1 MKVAVIGSGEMGRG
15 IALVFAQY
23 GNEVNLDDSFPEA
36 LEKAKKYINDNISK
50 MAEKGIIKPGEDEQ
64 IKKRINYMNVLEEA
78 VKDADLVVE
87 AVPEIVDLKQNIFA
101 TLDKVCKRDAIL
113 ATNTSNI
120 KISQIA
126 KNVVHKE
133 RVLGLHFF
141 NPANRMKLVEV
152 IRSEETGDEYF
163 EKAVK
168 IGESIGKTPVRV
180 LKDSPGFIVNRIN
193 APDMLFFCLVI
204 DKNIEKPE
212 ELDAYAKGQ
221 GLPMGPYE
229 LMDFVGLDTVA
240 HSLDYYAQTL
250 SEEYKKCNSIRELV
264 KNGKLGKKTGK
275 GFYDWSTGK
284 ASIPKA
290 EASEKVTMM
299 DIFAIEINEAVKL
312 LEEQVALPDE
322 IETAVKLGLNRPFG
336 PISVAKSLTNAELKK
351 MLENLSKT
359 FGVSVFEPAKSIKE
373 GKLKE
378 IISIKA
384 FPTAAGSKKEEKMSG
399 GIVPNVQGEKKYS
412 NIILEKRENYVAR
425 ILLNHPKHNLINSD
439 LLNDLENAIKEIWD
453 DKEIRVVVIT
463 GAGEEFS
470 AGAELSQFIP
480 GLFDFVEYTRK
491 GERIFK
497 LLQEMPK
504 IVIAEMKG
512 YVLGGGFELSLSCD
526 IRVATPDVQI
536 AFPEVTLGLIPAWSG
551 SQRLAKLIGMSRASY
566 LILTGKR
573 ITGEEAKNLGIVSE
587 IYQKGTI
594 DNDTLKL
601 AENLATG
608 VSPIAAALAKRL
620 INRGSDISYDSGLE
634 MESMAA
640 GIVYGTEDLKE
651 GISAM
656 LQKKKPNFQGK

>member
-23 GNEVNLDDSFPEA
+23 GNDVNLDDSFPEA
-36 LEKAKKYINDNISK
+36 LEKAKKYINDNIAK
-50 MAEKGIIKPGEDEQ
+50 MLEKGIIKQGEDEQ
-64 IKKRINYMNVLEEA
+64 IKKRINYMSVLEDA
-78 VKDADLVVE
+78 VRDADLVVE

-120 KISQIA
+120 KISEIA

-152 IRSEETGDEYF
+152 IRSEDTGDEYF

-212 ELDAYAKGQ
+212 ELDAYAKNQ

-240 HSLDYYAQTL
+240 HSLDYYGETL
-250 SEEYKKCNSIRELV
+250 SKEYMKCNSIRELV
-264 KNGKLGKKTGK
+264 KQGKLGKKSGK
-275 GFYDWSTGK
+275 GFYDWSSGK
-284 ASIPKA
+284 AAIPK
-290 EASEKVTMM
+290 SEPVENVTMM

-312 LEEQVALPDE
+312 IEEQVALPDE

-351 MLENLSKT
+351 MLENLSKKFEVT
-359 FGVSVFEPAKSIKE
+359 IFEPAKTIKE

-384 FPTAAGSKKEEKMSG
+384 FPTGPSKKAEKTSG
-399 GIVPNVQGEKKYS
+399 GIVPNVKTEKKYS
-412 NIILEKRENYVAR
+412 NIILEKRDNYVAR

-439 LLNDLENAIKEIWD
+439 VLSELESAIMEIWD
-453 DKEIRVVVIT
+453 DKEIRVLVIT
-463 GAGEEFS
+463 GAGDEFS

-480 GLFDFVEYTRK
+480 GMFDFVEYTRK

-497 LLQEMPK
+497 LLQEIPK

-536 AFPEVTLGLIPAWSG
+536 GFPEVTLGLIPAWSG

-587 IYQKGTI
+587 IYPKGSI
-594 DNDTLKL
+594 DDDTLKF
-601 AENLATG
+601 AETLSTG
-608 VSPIAAALAKRL
+608 VAPIAAALAKRL
-620 INRGSDISYDSGLE
+620 INRGSDVSYDSGLE

-640 GIVYGTEDLKE
+640 GIIYGTEDLKE
-651 GISAM
+651 GISSM

>member
-15 IALVFAQY
+15 IALTFAQY
-23 GNEVNLDDSFPEA
+23 GNDVNLEDSFPEA
-36 LEKAKKYINDNISK
+36 LERAKKYINENIAK
-50 MAEKGIIKPGEDEQ
+50 MAEKGIIKAGEDEQ
-64 IKKRINYMNVLEEA
+64 IRRRISYLNNLEDA
-78 VKDADLVVE
+78 AKDVDLVVE

-101 TLDKVCKRDAIL
+101 TLDKICRRDAIL

-120 KISQIA
+120 KISEIA
-126 KNVVHKE
+126 KNVTYKE

-152 IRSEETGDEYF
+152 IRSEDTSDEYF
-163 EKAVK
+163 ERAVK

-204 DKNIEKPE
+204 DKGVEKPE

-250 SEEYKKCNSIRELV
+250 SSDYSKCHSIRELV
-264 KNGKLGKKTGK
+264 KNGKLGKKSGK
-275 GFYDWSTGK
+275 GFYDWSSGR
-284 ASIPKA
+284 AAIPKA
-290 EASEKVTMM
+290 DQSEKVTIM

-312 LEEQVALPDE
+312 IEEQVALPEE

-336 PISVAKSLTNAELKK
+336 PISVAKSLTNSELKK

-359 FGVSVFEPAKSIKE
+359 YGISVFEPAKSIME
-373 GKLKE
+373 GKLKDV
-378 IISIKA
+378 ISIKS
-384 FPTAAGSKKEEKMSG
+384 FPSSGKKKEEVKQEG
-399 GIVPNVQGEKKYS
+399 KIPETQGERKYS
-412 NIILEKRENYVAR
+412 TLILEKRGNYVAR
-425 ILLNHPKHNLINSD
+425 ILLNRPKHNLINVD
-439 LLNDLENAIKEIWD
+439 LLNDLESVIKEIWD
-453 DKEIRVVVIT
+453 DRDIRVVVIT

-480 GLFDFVEYTRK
+480 GMFDFVEYTRK
-491 GERIFK
+491 GERVFK
-497 LLQEMPK
+497 LLQEIPK

-573 ITGEEAKNLGIVSE
+573 ITGEEARNLGIVSE
-587 IYQKGTI
+587 IYQKGSI
-594 DNDTLKL
+594 DDETLKL
-601 AENLATG
+601 AETLATG
-608 VSPIAAALAKRL
+608 VSPVAAALAKRL
-620 INRGSDISYDSGLE
+620 INRGADVSYDSGLE

-656 LQKKKPNFQGK
+656 LQKRKPNFQGK